1 MKLLRNMPVSW
12 EQLPTNFALSALR
25 LPDATRVQHLATLY
39 GFEPGAKSYTSAI
52 ASLSFAAD
60 PPNFD
65 EFKRPPASSWWPLR
79 WLFKPT
85 DGFLIGRERFVL
97 PDKIDDWPVGALADA
112 VVELGD
118 VDKFTIDKGL
128 GLLPVLAVASKY
140 PRSYDSSKTLI
151 YRQLVGSMAF
161 GDFVFSTLFFC
172 VKLRGFLG

>member
-1 MKLLRNMPVSW
+1 M
-12 EQLPTNFALSALR
+12 
-25 LPDATRVQHLATLY
+25 
-39 GFEPGAKSYTSAI
+39 
-52 ASLSFAAD
+52 
-60 PPNFD
+60 
-65 EFKRPPASSWWPLR
+65 
-79 WLFKPT
+79 
-85 DGFLIGRERFVL
+85 L

-140 PRSYDSSKTLI
+140 PRAYDSSKTLI

-172 VKLRGFLG
+172 VKLRGFLGS